1 MKEMNDILCR
11 LLWSHLRL
19 MGLCPYA
26 QMEKKAMISDF
37 KTKTALLNL
46 YDRWL
51 EESIEILVRNQ
62 YLYCNGESYS
72 VAGTAPVDLQAVWK
86 EWEWKK
92 GAWLK
97 NPDLSAWVFLVEST
111 LRKLP
116 EILTGKIPATDI
128 IFPNSSMKLVEG
140 IYKNSPAAD
149 YFNEVLGDIVV
160 SYLNERIKHDPSVP
174 IRIIEIGAGTGG
186 TSALVFQ
193 KLEPYREYIQEYCYT
208 DKSRAFLL
216 HAQKEYGPKNP
227 YLTYQI
233 FNVEESAQGQDID
246 TGGYDI
252 AIATNVLHA
261 TRNIRQTLR
270 NVKVAL
276 RENGLILINEISGNS
291 LLNHLSFGL
300 LEGWWLYNDP
310 ELRIPGSP
318 GVYPQSWQKVLEM
331 EGFRSVFFPAQE
343 AHDIGQQI
351 IVAESDGMILSK
363 QEPEHDKSQMKQRD
377 EGIRSDIDVTS
388 EMAEEYVQELIVGKL
403 VEALNV
409 DFTMIDIH
417 ESFADYGL
425 DSILGVNFVQ
435 AVNQGL
441 GIHLQTTDIF
451 DYSSV
456 KQLTLYILSQ
466 YGDKVSQVL
475 DQSAN
480 PIDNMEDASR
490 DIQKPKDTDH
500 ILHPVETASISFEQ
514 DRPNKKDKEKALT
527 PREPIA
533 IIGMSGRFAGSD
545 NVHELWNHLKNGD
558 DLVEEVTRWD
568 LSKYQEKHASYCNHG
583 SFLGDID
590 KFDPLFFNI
599 SGLEATYMDPQ
610 QRLFLEEAWHALEDA
625 GYAGTGMEGRRC
637 GVYVGCA
644 EGDYQ
649 QLLGEDLPPQALW
662 GHMGSVIPARISYY
676 LNLHGPAIAV
686 DTACSSSLVAVHLAC
701 QSLWTG
707 ETDMALAGGVY
718 IHTTPR
724 CYLYG
729 DRAGMLSRSG
739 RCYTFDDRADGMV
752 PGEALGAIV
761 LKRLHEAVADGDHI
775 YGVIS
780 GSAINQDGTTNGLT
794 APSQK
799 SQERLEQN
807 VYDTFHIHP
816 EQIQMVE
823 AHGTGTKLGDPI
835 EYQALTRTFRKY
847 TDKKEYC
854 AIGSIKTNIGHT
866 QIAAGITGMIKLLL
880 SLKNKQIPPTLH
892 FRSGNSNIQFADSP
906 FYVNT
911 YLQDWEVEPGA
922 RRCAAVSSFGA
933 SGTNAHMVIE
943 EAPQT
948 ERRHSEKPGY
958 FIPLSARTSKQL
970 RQQVEQLLAYCEQ
983 EPKTDCGNMSYTLLL
998 GRKHCNHRLA
1008 CVARNQG
1015 ELVMSLKKWLEK
1027 GSASQVYHSE
1037 LHEKDQ
1043 RIQTSLKRYGDEC
1056 IYNCQNASD
1065 TREYLELLTTIADLY
1080 VQGYS
1085 LDYECLFSNEQYSRI
1100 PLPTYPFAKE
1110 QYWAP
1115 RSEDKITGGRAGE
1128 REPKFT
1134 VARAAEAP
1142 AVTSSRTLL
1151 FEPTWKKKNVQL
1163 EAEVPAYDRRMV
1175 LLCEPD
1181 EALHERLEAS
1191 LNGAVQVLAFQSG
1204 KSRVDERFQAYAIQA
1219 FESIQSIL
1227 KDKSEGR
1234 VLVQIVVRNAGEGR
1248 LFSGLS
1254 GLLKTARLENPK
1266 FIGQLIE
1273 VDQGEQAEGILAKL
1287 KDNSRSPMNSWIR
1300 YENGQRTIACWSRL
1314 ETSGQ
1319 EEGLPWR
1326 DGGVYLITGGSGSLG
1341 LLVAEEIAQQT
1352 QAATCIL
1359 TGRSPLDRDKQT
1371 RLQELE
1377 SSGASVVYRQADITH
1392 RNTVIDLLDSIQQE
1406 FGRVHG
1412 IIHCAGVIHD
1422 NFIIK
1427 KTSEEFMEVLGPK
1440 VSGLVHLDEASS
1452 GQNLDFFV
1460 LFSSISGSLG
1470 NPGQAD
1476 YSTANAFMDAY
1487 AEYRNALVG
1496 AKQRRGQTLSIRW
1509 PLWKEGGMRIDADTE
1524 QIMTQNMGITAMQTW
1539 SGMRALYQ
1547 SLASGKKQVM
1557 VMEGEPEKIEAY
1569 LAKAVSQPDVHAIQA
1584 AVPSQATAPKL
1595 DSNLLYDKTLYR
1607 LKVLL
1612 GEVTRLSVS
1621 SIEAHEPLERYGID
1635 SIMITQLN
1643 AELAGFFGELSQTLF
1658 YEYQTLRALTEYFV
1672 AEYPQ
1677 ECMQWTGMNHD
1688 IQPVEETLAAPL
1700 YVEEEAVPSAAK
1712 AAAKPVRSLAGAAP
1726 AEMREPIAIIGM
1738 AGKYPWSRDMNE
1750 YWENLKAGKDCVT
1763 EIPRERWTMEEFFH
1777 PDSQEA
1783 VANGKSYSKWG
1794 GFIEGFADFDPR
1806 FFNIAPRE
1814 ALGMDPQERL
1824 FIEACWEALE
1834 DAGYTR
1840 EQLAVRHNRRV
1851 GVFAG
1856 ITKTGFDL
1864 YGLDLW
1870 RKGTQIYPHTSFS
1883 SVANRISYLFNLQ
1896 GPSMPIDTMCSSSL
1910 TAIHEAC
1917 EHLYRG
1923 ECEMAIAGGVNLY
1936 LHPLSYVGLC
1946 ANHMLSIDGQCKS

>member
-11 LLWSHLRL
+11 LLWGHLQSL
-19 MGLCPYA
+19 GLCPYG
-26 QMEKKAMISDF
+26 QMEKRAMIADF
-37 KTKTALLNL
+37 KIKTALLDL

-51 EESIEILVRNQ
+51 EESIEVLARNH
-62 YLYCNGESYS
+62 YLYCKGESYS
-72 VAGTAPVDLQAVWK
+72 AADTASVDLQAVWK
-86 EWEWKK
+86 EWELKK

-97 NPDLSAWVFLVEST
+97 NPDLSAWAVLVEST

-128 IFPNSSMKLVEG
+128 MFPNSSMKLVEG

-149 YFNEVLGDIVV
+149 YFNEVLGDIAV
-160 SYLNERIKHDPSVP
+160 SYLNERLKHDPSVQ
-174 IRIIEIGAGTGG
+174 IRIIEVGAGTGG
-186 TSALVFQ
+186 TSAMVFQ
-193 KLEPYREYIQEYCYT
+193 KLKPYREHIQEYCYT

-216 HAQKEYGPKNP
+216 HAQKEYGPQNP

-233 FNVEESAQGQDID
+233 FNVEESAEGQDVD

-252 AIATNVLHA
+252 VIATNVLHA

-270 NVKVAL
+270 NVKAAL

-318 GVYPQSWQKVLEM
+318 GLYPESWRRVLEM

-351 IVAESDGMILSK
+351 IVAESDGMIRDQ
-363 QEPEHDKSQMKQRD
+363 QELEHGKSQMKPRD
-377 EGIRSDIDVTS
+377 GEIRSGTDVTD
-388 EMAEEYVQELIVGKL
+388 EMAEEYVRELIVEKL
-403 VEALNV
+403 AEALNV
-409 DFTMIDIH
+409 DFTMIDVH

-425 DSILGVNFVQ
+425 DSILAVNFVQ

-456 KQLTLYILSQ
+456 KQLTACILNQ
-466 YGDKVSQVL
+466 YGDEVL
-475 DQSAN
+475 QALGQSAD
-480 PIDNMEDASR
+480 PIDNGENAAR
-490 DIQKPKDTDH
+490 ENQEIQNKDY
-500 ILHPVETASISFEQ
+500 ILNPVETASVSPE
-514 DRPNKKDKEKALT
+514 PEKSKKEDKGKALT
-527 PREPIA
+527 AREPIA

-558 DLVEEVTRWD
+558 DLVEAVTRWD

-775 YGVIS
+775 YGVILGS
-780 GSAINQDGTTNGLT
+780 GINQDGTTNGLT

-799 SQERLEQN
+799 SQERLEQY
-807 VYDTFHIHP
+807 VYDTFHVHP

-854 AIGSIKTNIGHT
+854 AIGSIKTNIGHS
-866 QIAAGITGMIKLLL
+866 QIAAGITGVIKLLL
-880 SLKNKQIPPTLH
+880 SLKHKQMPPSLH
-892 FRSGNSNIQFADSP
+892 FRSGNSNIQFTDSP

-911 YLQDWEVEPGA
+911 HLQDWDIEPGA

-943 EAPQT
+943 EAPKT
-948 ERRHSEKPGY
+948 ERKHAEKPGY
-958 FIPLSARTSKQL
+958 FIPLSARTAKQL
-970 RQQVEQLLAYCEQ
+970 CRQVEQLIKYCEQ
-983 EPKTDCGNMSYTLLL
+983 EPKADCGNMSYTLLL

-1027 GSASQVYHSE
+1027 GSASQVYYSE

-1056 IYNCQNASD
+1056 IQNCQNASD
-1065 TREYLELLTTIADLY
+1065 AREYMELLITIADLY

-1085 LDYECLFSNEQYSRI
+1085 LDFERLFSNEQYSRI

-1115 RSEDKITGGRAGE
+1115 ASETKSTSGGIAAEGE
-1128 REPKFT
+1128 TKFT
-1134 VARAAEAP
+1134 LSRTAEAPGVTASRTLMFEPAWKEQDVPLKAEAP
-1142 AVTSSRTLL
+1142 AY
-1151 FEPTWKKKNVQL
+1151 E
-1163 EAEVPAYDRRMV
+1163 RRIV

-1181 EALHERLEAS
+1181 EALHERLAAKV
-1191 LNGAVQVLAFQSG
+1191 NGLAQVLAFQSG
-1204 KSRVDERFQAYAIQA
+1204 KNRVDERFQAYAAQA

-1227 KDKSEGR
+1227 KDKPEGR
-1234 VLVQIVVRNAGEGR
+1234 VLVQIVVRNSGEGR

-1266 FIGQLIE
+1266 LIGQLIE
-1273 VDQGEQAEGILAKL
+1273 VEKGESAEGLLAKL
-1287 KDNSRSPMNSWIR
+1287 EDNSRSPVDGWIR
-1300 YENGQRTIACWSRL
+1300 YVDGQRRTAFWSRL
-1314 ETSGQ
+1314 EPFR
-1319 EEGLPWR
+1319 EEEVLPWKN
-1326 DGGVYLITGGSGSLG
+1326 DGVYLITGGSGALG
-1341 LLVAEEIAQQT
+1341 LLVAEEIVRQAP
-1352 QAATCIL
+1352 AATLIL
-1359 TGRSPLDRDKQT
+1359 TGRSPLGRGRQT
-1371 RLQELE
+1371 RLKELE
-1377 SSGASVVYRQADITH
+1377 ASGASVEYRQGDITDKS
-1392 RNTVIDLLDSIQQE
+1392 TVIGLLESIRE
-1406 FGRVHG
+1406 ECGRVHG

-1427 KTSEEFMEVLGPK
+1427 KTSEEFMEVLGSK
-1440 VSGLVHLDEASS
+1440 VRGLVHLDEASS
-1452 GQNLDFFV
+1452 GQDLDFFV

-1476 YSTANAFMDAY
+1476 YATANAFMDAY
-1487 AEYRNALVG
+1487 AEYRNTLVG
-1496 AKQRRGQTLSIRW
+1496 AKQRRGRTLSIRW

-1524 QIMTQNMGITAMQTW
+1524 KIMMQNMGITAMQTR
-1539 SGMRALYQ
+1539 SGMRALQ
-1547 SLASGKKQVM
+1547 QCLSSGKEQVM

-1569 LAKAVSQPDVHAIQA
+1569 LAKAVSQVGVR
-1584 AVPSQATAPKL
+1584 AVQTSIPNQTTTPKL
-1595 DSNLLYDKTLYR
+1595 DAGLLYDKTLHC

-1612 GEVTRLSVS
+1612 GEVTRLSVG
-1621 SIEAHEPLERYGID
+1621 SIEANEPLETYGID

-1643 AELAGFFGELSQTLF
+1643 GKLASSFGELSQTLF

-1672 AEYPQ
+1672 RDYSK
-1677 ECMQWTGMNHD
+1677 ECMRWVGMSHD
-1688 IQPVEETLAAPL
+1688 MQPVEATPATPQYA
-1700 YVEEEAVPSAAK
+1700 EEETVPTAAK
-1712 AAAKPVRSLAGAAP
+1712 MTAKPDRSWAGLRLA
-1726 AEMREPIAIIGM
+1726 ETREPIAIIGM
-1738 AGKYPWSRDMNE
+1738 AGKYPRSKNMNE

-1763 EIPRERWTMEEFFH
+1763 EIPQERWTMEEFFH
-1777 PDSQEA
+1777 PDKQEA
-1783 VANGKSYSKWG
+1783 VAHGKSYSKWG
-1794 GFIEGFADFDPR
+1794 GFIEGFAEFDPL

-1814 ALGMDPQERL
+1814 ALSMDPQERL
-1824 FIEACWEALE
+1824 FIEACWEVME

-1840 EQLAVRHNRRV
+1840 EQLAVRHNSRV

-1870 RKGTQIYPHTSFS
+1870 RKGSQIFPHTSFS

-1910 TAIHEAC
+1910 TAIH
-1917 EHLYRG
+1917 
-1923 ECEMAIAGGVNLY
+1923 
-1936 LHPLSYVGLC
+1936 
-1946 ANHMLSIDGQCKS
+1946 